1 MSCLFCKNG
10 EKTFFRRVT
19 LTEDRY
25 SYDFPIR
32 DIVEHSTQVFP
43 DIYQCKTCGEFWV
56 IQSRG
61 TGDPRSTYPEFY
73 VQEAKLL
80 EGKERDLVQNPTLAK
95 LLEVRFDENR
105 ILPYDF
111 AVSCLQKIELKEKE
125 TLKKLYIQKSVELD
139 SSVKYWLEKWFSENF
154 PKEHKQI
161 FEQGF
166 HKDAVVLMELPE
178 KTKTIESC
186 GIDSDKIALWI
197 EDKEGENFLYGV
209 DVKDGSILWKTKVL
223 PSFKTGPKISILF
236 WMSGYLCSFH
246 GVQET
251 SFSLLDR
258 PDVLM
263 IHDLNGKKLGEFSLR
278 FSCYE
283 VDPTQERDFS
293 ECRTVHN
300 FEITISED
308 VLYFAKDKSVVAYD
322 LLEQKEVWT
331 LDLPGAEI
339 FSGRALF
346 DVNGNSIFIT
356 LKGICVFDPELKL
369 KAYWK
374 SSAHPVLIDERMN
387 LFYYYA
393 KIENPQRNGL
403 IEFKDKRESGVELTH
418 FLNSPPL
425 NFAEGYLFCFGYDKT
440 YITDLEF
447 NVLKTYDK
455 TSTDILG
462 PHKSPNEIVPSFVI
476 EDGIV
481 FAEDYRHVTILKR
494 NGEFVF
500 EYPIQNPLKRFFTFD
515 GKNIAI
521 VESVHDGY
529 GADNRFL
536 LTVLGPKREL
546 KKQIPLRSLD
556 GFNICFDAYL
566 TFVYDSSLMKID
578 LAKNS
583 DS

>member
-43 DIYQCKTCGEFWV
+43 DIYRCKTCGEFWV

-80 EGKERDLVQNPTLAK
+80 EGKEKDLVQDPTLAK

-111 AVSCLQKIELKEKE
+111 AVSCLQKIELRERE
-125 TLKKLYIQKSVELD
+125 TLKNLYIQKSTDLD
-139 SSVKYWLEKWFSENF
+139 SSIKYWLEKWFSENF
-154 PKEHKQI
+154 PKEHKGI
-161 FEQGF
+161 FEKGF
-166 HKDAVVLMELPE
+166 HQGAVTLLTLPE
-178 KTKTIESC
+178 EMKTIESC
-186 GIDSDKIALWI
+186 SIDSDKIILWT
-197 EDKEGENFLYGV
+197 ENKEGENFLSGI
-209 DVKDGSILWKTKVL
+209 DVESGSILWKTKVL
-223 PSFKTGPKISILF
+223 PPFKTGPKIPILF

-258 PDVLM
+258 PDVLL
-263 IHDLNGKKLGEFSLR
+263 IHDLNGNKAGEFSLQL
-278 FSCYE
+278 SCYE

-300 FEITISED
+300 FEVTISNH
-308 VLYFAKDKSVVAYD
+308 VLYFPKNKSVVAYD
-322 LLEQKEVWT
+322 LLEQKELWT
-331 LDLPGAEI
+331 LDLPGLEI
-339 FSGRALF
+339 FSGKVLF
-346 DVNGNSIFIT
+346 DGEGNSVFFA
-356 LKGICVFDPELKL
+356 LKGICVFDSERKL

-374 SSAHPVLIDERMN
+374 SSAHPVFIDEHLN

-393 KIENPQRNGL
+393 KIENPQRKRR
-403 IEFKDKRESGVELTH
+403 IEFKDKRESGVELAH

-425 NFAEGYLFCFGYDKT
+425 VFEEGYLFCFGYDKS
-440 YITDLEF
+440 YITNLEF
-447 NVLKTYDK
+447 NILKTYDK

-462 PHKSPNEIVPSFVI
+462 PHKSPNPIPPSLVV
-476 EDGIV
+476 EDRIV

-494 NGEFVF
+494 NGEFVS
-500 EYPIQNPLKRFFTFD
+500 EYPIQNPLKKFFTFD

-521 VESVHDGY
+521 VESIHDGY
-529 GADNRFL
+529 GSENQFR
-536 LTVLGPKREL
+536 LTVLGPNGEMKKRIL
-546 KKQIPLRSLD
+546 LRTMD

-566 TFVYDSSLMKID
+566 TFVYNSSLIKID
-578 LAKNS
+578 LAKDSNS
-583 DS
+583 